1 MGLTRRPGSFHVVSD
16 TSHEER
22 NLFADGL
29 GSSFAAVDLSLLQLQ
44 FPGLDPAVSPAS
56 PREGTDPNSALL
68 PLHTTHVIDPAA
80 IQDVVFIDSRVPDI
94 QDLLSGL
101 ESGEK
106 AFVIDGNSDG
116 LDQIAAIL
124 TSQHLTNLTG
134 IQIIAHG
141 APGQL
146 DVGSTVLND
155 ADLASH
161 AAPLSAIGA
170 ALAPG
175 SSLAL
180 FACDTAAGATGH
192 QFIADLSTYAG
203 AVDVTAA
210 THLVGSADLGGSWT
224 LDASTAPA
232 ATATAP
238 FTAASLASYSGVLST
253 TPGEIFFTTFDP
265 SGNTPG
271 NTAVISVHVDGSVAA
286 TNATTLASGAT
297 TSGSFHNL
305 DGIAT
310 DTASGKYFVVDNAT
324 SGSTPS
330 TILISRHELDSIANS
345 FAVAAGLDV
354 ETVNNGLSFVRPSQE
369 TAYEAPSV

>member
-1 MGLTRRPGSFHVVSD
+1 MHMGLTRRPGSFHES
-16 TSHEER
+16 
-22 NLFADGL
+22 NLFADSL

-68 PLHTTHVIDPAA
+68 PLQTTHVIDPAA
-80 IQDVVFIDSRVPDI
+80 IHDVVFIDSRVPNI

-101 ESGEK
+101 QPGEK

-134 IQIIAHG
+134 IQIVAHG

-161 AAPLSAIGA
+161 VAPLSAIGA

-180 FACDTAAGATGH
+180 YACDTAAGATGH
-192 QFIADLSTYAG
+192 QFVADLSANAG
-203 AVDVTAA
+203 GVDVAA
-210 THLVGSADLGGSWT
+210 LT
-224 LDASTAPA
+224 
-232 ATATAP
+232 
-238 FTAASLASYSGVLST
+238 SYSGVLSA
-253 TPGEIFFTTFDP
+253 TPGQILFTTFDP
-265 SGNTPG
+265 TGSHPVASSTPLP
-271 NTAVISVHVDGSVAA
+271 
-286 TNATTLASGAT
+286 ATTQT
-297 TSGSFHNL
+297 Q
-305 DGIAT
+305 
-310 DTASGKYFVVDNAT
+310 
-324 SGSTPS
+324 
-330 TILISRHELDSIANS
+330 
-345 FAVAAGLDV
+345 
-354 ETVNNGLSFVRPSQE
+354 TVP
-369 TAYEAPSV
+369 